1 MATSRIPNQLGRT
14 MIAIVVLGA
23 MHAPLAGGEEATP
36 KFKITAK
43 RDNDKVDVRVEPG
56 EAIFSVHSPFGIS
69 EANVERLGPNWPA
82 RVVVRLHLKGL
93 EHFRASNGHVVLE
106 ASASI
111 TSSGVQEIR
120 LWKDGNEA
128 APLDATSPFWTK
140 IRAIGDDGKL
150 ARKIPLERGFFQ
162 IELPTQ
168 FFAGNPRSIQFNW
181 IDFYRN

>member
-1 MATSRIPNQLGRT
+1 